1 MGVQWYSVPASQPHL
16 LAGIQVHQR
25 RTNKFKGGHVF
36 TGNSPFPQPEGRRP
50 SWAKNPVGVYS
61 PLIPSVWNTSSGKN
75 SKNLKLKT
83 LFPTLQENLDGRSM
97 HCSGS
102 SKLYWIQSQGCH
114 QNAQKLSRQWRPP
127 SSRWCFLARL
137 AGDGRWVSFLDPLW
151 KVFFSRENVFL
162 LLLGIFPCRGP
173 FHKLVSPRAVTRFP
187 TSWKPDLTRSA
198 SRCSVS
204 SDPMRSVER
213 ISRWP
218 LPMMISGMC
227 PTFLDWGAWP
237 WWSCTQKTDKIGA
250 CTSQN
255 LTHLGLELPLVDPLP
270 RLRIPLYIPFF
281 FRMVFLSR
289 RVLLFQERR
298 HRSHLLAAVLQDAQS
313 PSWILPLKSALVDLV
328 PDLHLEMWRPNFVDV
343 PGWLFW
349 RWTPR
354 VWASNL
360 FCRCL
365 PRALIV
371 LSWNFW
377 NAKVW
382 NFWTDTRI
390 PHCWFIS
397 RLEILVKMLS
407 DSSSMK
413 RRLVLFF
420 VSMRSISVMRARA
433 WSFRTTGHPD
443 RNQHSIFPSLGCFTT
458 HPAQDHVIVHP
469 KSTSPLKG
477 TIGSTGVSDRTVP
490 FMGFW

>member
-227 PTFLDWGAWP
+227 PTFSGLGSMTVMILHPKNW
-237 WWSCTQKTDKIGA
+237 
-250 CTSQN
+250 QN
-255 LTHLGLELPLVDPLP
+255 WRMYIPKLNPF
-270 RLRIPLYIPFF
+270 RLRTTPGGPITPFKDT
-281 FRMVFLSR
+281 LIYT
-289 RVLLFQERR
+289 LLFQDG
-298 HRSHLLAAVLQDAQS
+298 LLVQACPSFSRTASQIS
-313 PSWILPLKSALVDLV
+313 PSSCCSSRRAIPFVDLA
-328 PDLHLEMWRPNFVDV
+328 LEVCTCWSC
-343 PGWLFW
+343 PGFTLGN
-349 RWTPR
+349 
-354 VWASNL
+354 VASK
-360 FCRCL
+360 FCWC
-365 PRALIV
+365 
-371 LSWNFW
+371 
-377 NAKVW
+377 
-382 NFWTDTRI
+382 
-390 PHCWFIS
+390 S
-397 RLEILVKMLS
+397 RLTFLTMNS
-407 DSSSMK
+407 
-413 RRLVLFF
+413 
-420 VSMRSISVMRARA
+420 
-433 WSFRTTGHPD
+433 
-443 RNQHSIFPSLGCFTT
+443 PSLGFQPLLQVPPPSLDCLVLKLLKRKSLKLLNRHQDPPLLVHQQAGDFGKDVIRFFQHETSVGPLFRVHALDLGDESQGVIFSDHWT
-458 HPAQDHVIVHP
+458 SRPQPAFDLSQSWVFYHTSRAGPCDSASQVH
-469 KSTSPLKG
+469 KSSERNYRVYRCL
-477 TIGSTGVSDRTVP
+477 R
-490 FMGFW
+490 